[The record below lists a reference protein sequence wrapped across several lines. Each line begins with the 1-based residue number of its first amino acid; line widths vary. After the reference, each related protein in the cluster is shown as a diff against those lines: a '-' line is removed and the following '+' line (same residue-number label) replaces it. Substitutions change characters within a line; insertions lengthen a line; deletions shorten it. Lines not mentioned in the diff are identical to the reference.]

1 MWATE
6 ILRPVRVSS
15 QNDVYTKSWPDE
27 RGMTPGDWG
36 LPMSVGYVDLPY
48 IGRCHVHIQDYL
60 IVNQSGD
67 VMAVLDGND
76 WSISRLRTPD
86 TDVANA

>member
-6 ILRPVRVSS
+6 ILTSIGAGS
-15 QNDVYTKSWPDE
+15 EDDHYTKPWPDE
-27 RGMTPGDWG
+27 RGLTPRD
-36 LPMSVGYVDLPY
+36 LSIGYVDLPY

-60 IVNQSGD
+60 IVNQAGY

-76 WSISRLRTPD
+76 WSVSKLRTSE
-86 TDVANA
+86 